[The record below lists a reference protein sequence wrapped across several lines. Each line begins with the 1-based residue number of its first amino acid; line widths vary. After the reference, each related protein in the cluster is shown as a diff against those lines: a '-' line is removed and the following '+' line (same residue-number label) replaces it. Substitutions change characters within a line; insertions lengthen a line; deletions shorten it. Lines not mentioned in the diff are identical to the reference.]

1 MTPTEILN
9 IIEAF
14 FEAILR
20 VLKALGIV
28 KEEAEGTEET
38 TGETE

>member
-1 MTPTEILN
+1 MTPTELVN

-14 FEAILR
+14 FAAILR

-28 KEEAEGTEET
+28 KDEET
-38 TGETE
+38 EA

>member
-1 MTPTEILN
+1 MTPNEILN

-28 KEEAEGTEET
+28 TEEENA
-38 TGETE
+38 GE